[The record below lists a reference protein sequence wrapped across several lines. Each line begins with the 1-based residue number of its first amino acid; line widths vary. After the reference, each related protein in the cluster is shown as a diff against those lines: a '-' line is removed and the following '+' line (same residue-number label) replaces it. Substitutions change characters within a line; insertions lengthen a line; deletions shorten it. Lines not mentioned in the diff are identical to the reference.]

1 MEKLL
6 KNHAE
11 KFRYLIVGVGN
22 TALDFILL
30 FFFVGLGLDK
40 IPANFISTGITMVI
54 SFFVNKSFTFKDTD
68 ASSKRKFFLF
78 IIVTMTGMWVIQPV
92 LIWGVSSVLDPYVE
106 SASILLF
113 IAKLIA
119 TGGSL
124 VWNYLLYSRVVFKK
138 KES

>member
-22 TALDFILL
+22 TVLDFILL
-30 FFFVGLGLDK
+30 FLFVGLGLDK

-54 SFFVNKSFTFKDTD
+54 SFFVNKSFTFKDND
-68 ASSKRKFFLF
+68 ASSKRKFVLF
-78 IIVTMTGMWVIQPV
+78 ILITMTGLWLLQPI
-92 LIWGVSSVLDPYVE
+92 LIWIVSSVLDPYVE
-106 SASILLF
+106 SASVLLF

>member
-22 TALDFILL
+22 TILDFILL
-30 FFFVGLGLDK
+30 FLFVGLGLDK

-54 SFFVNKSFTFKDTD
+54 SFFVNKSFTFKDND

-78 IIVTMTGMWVIQPV
+78 IIITMTGLWVLQPI
-92 LIWGVSSVLDPYVE
+92 LIWIVSSVLDPYVE
-106 SASILLF
+106 SASVLLF